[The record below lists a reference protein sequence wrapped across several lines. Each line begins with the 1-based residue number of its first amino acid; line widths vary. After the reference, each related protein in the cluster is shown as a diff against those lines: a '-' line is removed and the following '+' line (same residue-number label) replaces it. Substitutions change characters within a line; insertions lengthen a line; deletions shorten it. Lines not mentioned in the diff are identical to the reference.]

1 MTPIRREW
9 LVSLALMVFVLTLAG
24 LFALQPLLYTA
35 KTASTSSYHEDLA
48 VTGNLTRTDGALVLP
63 EWATSLNLTGPL
75 VLDIK
80 LSDFE
85 SANRT
90 LQQYLQSG
98 QSLSGLVVKLD
109 MSDTDIAAF
118 QRDNQANIQALQ
130 QLLNQTGE
138 FDQLKSLQVQYREKG
153 DTAML
158 KSVQLQGE
166 ELRKKVREN
175 YQGYASR
182 EERVVNVS
190 QKYGQNTSAY
200 EQSVLDFAAI
210 VAALEA
216 VQDERATSVPVAIR
230 AIQDRQSGGLPAIT
244 FQVVPD
250 HGVYADLLSM
260 TGTVRGPAGTEV
272 TIFSDGK
279 PLAGVVTNSD
289 GRFNFPYRVGEIE
302 AGKHTAYAAAGVAL
316 SDEQPFTITKLNTT
330 LDLAA
335 HLVEVNGSWR
345 AVCTG
350 NLTAGGDR
358 PVVDAPVQVLLD
370 GKRAAQVT
378 TDENGTY
385 RAMVQNLTGGSHVL
399 KTRFDPAGFPLNGSE
414 SAPVTIEVPDLL
426 GLLALIL
433 YVLGIGGAAIGAV
446 LYLRRRRKVGAP
458 LRDREEQPPE
468 PVVELPPAPTVE
480 EATGAAALLAEG
492 VDGREAITRLY
503 RRLVRELDA
512 RNPGCH
518 LRSKTPREIADRFAA
533 APCGVRLTD
542 LVGIH
547 ERIRYAG
554 REPTEEDIRRVH
566 EDFIHV
572 ITEGR
577 Q

>member
-9 LVSLALMVFVLTLAG
+9 LVSLALVVFALTLAG

-35 KTASTSSYHEDLA
+35 KTASTSGFHEDLPL
-48 VTGNLTRTDGALVLP
+48 TGNLTRTDGALVLP

-75 VLDIK
+75 VLDIR

-90 LQQYLQSG
+90 LQQYLRSG
-98 QSLSGLVVKLD
+98 QSLSGLVIKLD
-109 MSDTDIAAF
+109 MSDTDAAAF

-158 KSVQLQGE
+158 RSVQLQGE

-182 EERVVNVS
+182 QERVVNVS

-200 EQSVLDFAAI
+200 EQSVLDFAAV

-230 AIQDRQSGGLPAIT
+230 AIQDRQAGGLPVIT

-260 TGTVRGPAGTEV
+260 GGTVRGPAGTQV

-279 PLAGVVTNSD
+279 PLAGVVT
-289 GRFNFPYRVGEIE
+289 GEGGGFTFPYRVGEIE
-302 AGKHTAYAAAGVAL
+302 AGRHTAYAAVGVAL
-316 SDEQPFTITKLNTT
+316 SDQQPFTITRLNTT
-330 LDLAA
+330 LGLAA
-335 HLVEVNGSWR
+335 DLVEVNGSWR

-350 NLTAGGDR
+350 NLTAEGDR

-370 GKRAAQVT
+370 GKRAAQVM
-378 TDENGTY
+378 TDGNGSY
-385 RAMVQNLTGGSHVL
+385 RATVQNLTGGSHLL
-399 KTRFDPAGFPLNGSE
+399 KVRFDPAGFPLNRSE
-414 SAPVTIEVPDLL
+414 SALVKIEVPSIL
-426 GLLALIL
+426 GLLALLL
-433 YVLGIGGAAIGAV
+433 YVLGIGGAAVGAV
-446 LYLRRRRKVGAP
+446 LYLRRRRTAARAP
-458 LRDREEQPPE
+458 HERREE
-468 PVVELPPAPTVE
+468 PVVVIPPAPTVE
-480 EATGAAALLAEG
+480 EATGAATLLAEG

-503 RRLVRELDA
+503 RRLVRELDL
-512 RNPGCH
+512 RHPGCH
-518 LRSKTPREIADRFAA
+518 LRSETPREIADRFAA
-533 APCGVRLTD
+533 TPYGVRLTD

-554 REPTEEDIRRVH
+554 QQPTEEDIRRVR
-566 EDFIHV
+566 EDFIYV
-572 ITEGR
+572 ITEGD

>member
-1 MTPIRREW
+1 MTLIRREW
-9 LVSLALMVFVLTLAG
+9 LVPLALAVFVLTLAG

-35 KTASTSSYHEDLA
+35 KTASTSGYHEDLPL
-48 VTGNLTRTDGALVLP
+48 TGNLTRTDGALVLP

-80 LSDFE
+80 LNDIE
-85 SANRT
+85 AANRS
-90 LQQYLQSG
+90 LQQYLRSG

-109 MSDTDIAAF
+109 MSNTDVAAF

-138 FDQLKSLQVQYREKG
+138 FEQLKSLQLQYREKG

-182 EERVVNVS
+182 QERVVNIS

-200 EQSVLDFAAI
+200 EQSVLDFAAV

-216 VQDERATSVPVAIR
+216 VQDERAASVPEAIR

-250 HGVYADLLSM
+250 HGVYGDRLSM
-260 TGTVRGPAGTEV
+260 AGTVRGPAGTQV

-279 PLAGVVTNSD
+279 PLAGVVTGED
-289 GRFNFPYRVGEIE
+289 GGFDFPYRVGEIE
-302 AGKHTAYAAAGVAL
+302 AGQHTAYAAAGVAL

-330 LDLAA
+330 LALAV

-378 TDENGTY
+378 TNGNGSY
-385 RAMVQNLTGGSHVL
+385 RATVQNLTGGTHLL
-399 KTRFDPAGFPLNGSE
+399 KGRFDPAGFPLNRSE
-414 SAPVTIEVPDLL
+414 SAPVTVEVPSIL

-433 YVLGIGGAAIGAV
+433 YALGIGGAAVGAV
-446 LYLRRRRKVGAP
+446 LYLRRRRTAAAAP
-458 LRDREEQPPE
+458 HERREE

-480 EATGAAALLAEG
+480 EATGAATLLAEG

-542 LVGIH
+542 LVGVH

-554 REPTEEDIRRVH
+554 REPTEEDIRRVR
-566 EDFIHV
+566 EDFIYV

>member
-9 LVSLALMVFVLTLAG
+9 LVSLALVVFVLTLAG

-35 KTASTSSYHEDLA
+35 KTASTSGFHEDLA

-85 SANRT
+85 SANRS
-90 LQQYLQSG
+90 LQQYLRSG

-109 MSDTDIAAF
+109 MSNTDVAAF

-138 FDQLKSLQVQYREKG
+138 FDQLQSLQVQYQEKG

-190 QKYGQNTSAY
+190 QKYELNTSAY
-200 EQSVLDFAAI
+200 EQSVLDFGAI

-216 VQDERATSVPVAIR
+216 VQAERATSVPVAIR
-230 AIQDRQSGGLPAIT
+230 AIQQQSGGLPALT

-250 HGVYADLLSM
+250 HGVYADVLSM
-260 TGTVRGPAGTEV
+260 AGTVRGPAGTQV

-279 PLAGVVTNSD
+279 PLAGVVTGEEGN
-289 GRFNFPYRVGEIE
+289 FNFPYRVGEIE
-302 AGKHTAYAAAGVAL
+302 AGRHTAYASAGVAL
-316 SDEQPFTITKLNTT
+316 SDEQSFTITKLNTT

-335 HLVEVNGSWR
+335 GLVEVNGSWR
-345 AVCTG
+345 VVCTG
-350 NLTAGGDR
+350 NLTAEGER

-370 GKRAAQVT
+370 GKRAAQVM
-378 TDENGTY
+378 TDGNGSY
-385 RAMVQNLTGGSHVL
+385 RATVQNLTGGSHLL
-399 KTRFDPAGFPLNGSE
+399 KARFDPAGFPLNRSE
-414 SAPVTIEVPDLL
+414 SAVVKVEVPSIL

-433 YVLGIGGAAIGAV
+433 YALGIGAAAIGAF
-446 LYLRRRRKVGAP
+446 LYLRRRQTVTP
-458 LRDREEQPPE
+458 TPRDRRGELPE
-468 PVVELPPAPTVE
+468 PEVEIPPAPTVE
-480 EATGAAALLAEG
+480 EANGAATLLAEG

-503 RRLVRELDA
+503 RQLVRELDA
-512 RNPGCH
+512 RNPGVH
-518 LRSKTPREIADRFAA
+518 IRSKTPREIAGHFAA
-533 APCGVRLTD
+533 EPYGLRLTD

-554 REPTEEDIRRVH
+554 RQPTEEDIRRVR

-572 ITEGR
+572 ITEGS

>member
-9 LVSLALMVFVLTLAG
+9 LVSLGLAVFVLTLAG

-35 KTASTSSYHEDLA
+35 KTASITGFHEDLTE
-48 VTGNLTRTDGALVLP
+48 TGNLTRTDSALVLP

-75 VLDIK
+75 ILDIK
-80 LSDFE
+80 LNDFE

-90 LQQYLQSG
+90 LQQYLKSG

-109 MSDTDIAAF
+109 MSDTDVATF
-118 QRDNQANIQALQ
+118 QRDNQANNLALQ

-138 FDQLKSLQVQYREKG
+138 FNQLQSLQVQYRESG

-166 ELRKKVREN
+166 ELRKKVQAN

-210 VAALEA
+210 VAALNA
-216 VQDERATSVPVAIR
+216 VQDERAASVPEAIR
-230 AIQDRQSGGLPAIT
+230 AIQQQSGNLPAIT
-244 FQVVPD
+244 FQVEPD
-250 HGVYADLLSM
+250 HGVYGDLLSM
-260 TGTVRGPAGTEV
+260 AGTVRGPAGTQV

-279 PLAGVVTNSD
+279 PFAGVVTGED
-289 GRFNFPYRVGEIE
+289 GGFTFPYRVGEIE
-302 AGKHTAYAAAGVAL
+302 AGKHMAYASAGAAL
-316 SDEQPFTITKLNTT
+316 SDEDPFTITKVNTT

-335 HLVEVNGSWR
+335 PLVEVNGSWR

-350 NLTAGGDR
+350 NLTATGDR
-358 PVVDAPVQVLLD
+358 PVVDAPVLVFLD

-378 TDENGTY
+378 TDENGSY
-385 RAMVQNLTGGSHVL
+385 RTTVQNLTGGTHVL
-399 KTRFDPAGFPLNGSE
+399 KARFDPAGFPLNGSE
-414 SAPVTIEVPDLL
+414 SAPVTIEVPSLL

-433 YVLGIGGAAIGAV
+433 YVLGIGGAAIGAY
-446 LYLRRRRKVGAP
+446 LYLRRRRKVGKV
-458 LRDREEQPPE
+458 LVDRRELPPE
-468 PVVELPPAPTVE
+468 PVIELPPAPTVE
-480 EATGAAALLAEG
+480 EATGAATLLVEG

-503 RRLVRELDA
+503 RRLVRELDT
-512 RNPGCH
+512 RNPGRH
-518 LRSKTPREIADRFAA
+518 LRSKTPREIAAHFAA
-533 APCGVRLTD
+533 ASYGIRLTD
-542 LVGIH
+542 LVGVH

-554 REPTEEDIRRVH
+554 REPTEEDIRRVR
-566 EDFIHV
+566 EDFIYV
-572 ITEGR
+572 ITEGS

>member
-9 LVSLALMVFVLTLAG
+9 LVPLALAVFVLTLAG

-35 KTASTSSYHEDLA
+35 KTASTSGYHEDLPL
-48 VTGNLTRTDGALVLP
+48 TGNLTRTDGALVLP

-80 LSDFE
+80 LNDIE
-85 SANRT
+85 AANRS
-90 LQQYLQSG
+90 LQQYLRSG

-109 MSDTDIAAF
+109 MSDTDVAAF

-138 FDQLKSLQVQYREKG
+138 FGQLKSLQLQYRESG

-216 VQDERATSVPVAIR
+216 VQDERAASVPVAIR
-230 AIQDRQSGGLPAIT
+230 AIQDRQAGGLPAIT

-250 HGVYADLLSM
+250 HGVYGDRLSM
-260 TGTVRGPAGTEV
+260 AGTVRGPAGTQV

-279 PLAGVVTNSD
+279 PLAGVVTGDD
-289 GRFNFPYRVGEIE
+289 GGFDFPYRVGEIE

-316 SDEQPFTITKLNTT
+316 SDEHPFTITKLNTT

-350 NLTAGGDR
+350 NLTAEGDR
-358 PVVDAPVQVLLD
+358 PVVDAPVQVFLD

-378 TDENGTY
+378 TSGNGSY
-385 RAMVQNLTGGSHVL
+385 RATVQNLTGGTHVL
-399 KTRFDPAGFPLNGSE
+399 KARFDPAGFPLNRSE
-414 SAPVTIEVPDLL
+414 SAPVTVEVPSIL
-426 GLLALIL
+426 GLLALLL
-433 YVLGIGGAAIGAV
+433 YVLGIGGAAVGAI
-446 LYLRRRRKVGAP
+446 LYLRRRRTATTAP
-458 LRDREEQPPE
+458 HERREE

-503 RRLVRELDA
+503 RRLVRELDV

-542 LVGIH
+542 LVGVH

-554 REPTEEDIRRVH
+554 REPTEEDIRRVR
-566 EDFIHV
+566 EDFIYV

>member
-1 MTPIRREW
+1 MTSVRREW
-9 LVSLALMVFVLTLAG
+9 LVSLALVVFVLTLAG

-35 KTASTSSYHEDLA
+35 KTASTSSYHEDLPL
-48 VTGNLTRTDGALVLP
+48 TGNLTRTDGALVLP

-80 LSDFE
+80 LGDFE

-90 LQQYLQSG
+90 LQQYLRSG

-109 MSDTDIAAF
+109 MSDTDAAAF

-138 FDQLKSLQVQYREKG
+138 FDQLQSLQVQYRESG

-166 ELRKKVREN
+166 ELRKKVQAN

-182 EERVVNVS
+182 QERVVNVS

-200 EQSVLDFAAI
+200 EQSVLDFAAV
-210 VAALEA
+210 VAAIEA
-216 VQDERATSVPVAIR
+216 TQDERATSVPVAIR

-250 HGVYADLLSM
+250 HGVYGDRLSM
-260 TGTVRGPAGTEV
+260 AGTVRGPAGTQV

-279 PLAGVVTNSD
+279 PLAGVATGDD
-289 GRFNFPYRVGEIE
+289 GGFDFPYRVGEIE
-302 AGKHTAYAAAGVAL
+302 AGRHTAYAAAGVAL
-316 SDEQPFTITKLNTT
+316 SDEQSFTITKLNST
-330 LDLAA
+330 LALAVN
-335 HLVEVNGSWR
+335 LVEVNGSWR

-350 NLTAGGDR
+350 NLTAEGDR

-370 GKRAAQVT
+370 GKRAAQMT
-378 TDENGTY
+378 TNGNGSY
-385 RAMVQNLTGGSHVL
+385 RATVQNLTGGTHML
-399 KTRFDPAGFPLNGSE
+399 KARFDPAGFPLNRSE
-414 SAPVTIEVPDLL
+414 SAPVTVEIPSIL
-426 GLLALIL
+426 GLLALLL
-433 YVLGIGGAAIGAV
+433 YALGIGGAAIGAV
-446 LYLRRRRKVGAP
+446 LYLRRRRTAATAP
-458 LRDREEQPPE
+458 HERREE

-480 EATGAAALLAEG
+480 EATGAATLLAEG

-542 LVGIH
+542 LVGVH

-554 REPTEEDIRRVH
+554 REPTEEDIRRVR
-566 EDFIHV
+566 EDFIYV

>member
-1 MTPIRREW
+1 MTLIRREW
-9 LVSLALMVFVLTLAG
+9 LVPLALAVFVLTLAG

-35 KTASTSSYHEDLA
+35 KTASTSGYHEDLPL
-48 VTGNLTRTDGALVLP
+48 TGNLTRTDGALVLP

-80 LSDFE
+80 LNDIE
-85 SANRT
+85 AANRS
-90 LQQYLQSG
+90 LQQYLRSG

-109 MSDTDIAAF
+109 MSNTDVAAF

-138 FDQLKSLQVQYREKG
+138 FEQLKSLQLQYREKG

-182 EERVVNVS
+182 QERVVNIS

-200 EQSVLDFAAI
+200 EQSVLDFAAV

-216 VQDERATSVPVAIR
+216 VQDERAASVPEAIR

-250 HGVYADLLSM
+250 HGVYGDRLSM
-260 TGTVRGPAGTEV
+260 AGTVRGPAGTQV

-279 PLAGVVTNSD
+279 PLAGVVTGED
-289 GRFNFPYRVGEIE
+289 GGFDFPYRVGEIE
-302 AGKHTAYAAAGVAL
+302 AGQHTAYAAAGVAL

-330 LDLAA
+330 LALAV

-378 TDENGTY
+378 TNGNGSY
-385 RAMVQNLTGGSHVL
+385 RATVQNLTGGTHLL
-399 KTRFDPAGFPLNGSE
+399 KGRFDPAGFPLNRSE
-414 SAPVTIEVPDLL
+414 SAPVTVEVPSIL

-433 YVLGIGGAAIGAV
+433 YALGIGGAAVGAV
-446 LYLRRRRKVGAP
+446 LYLRRRRTAAAAP
-458 LRDREEQPPE
+458 HERREE

-480 EATGAAALLAEG
+480 EATGAATLLAEG

-542 LVGIH
+542 LVGVH
-547 ERIRYAG
+547 ERTRYAG
-554 REPTEEDIRRVH
+554 REPTEEDIRRVR
-566 EDFIHV
+566 EDFIYV

>member
-9 LVSLALMVFVLTLAG
+9 LVSLALAIFVLTLAG

-35 KTASTSSYHEDLA
+35 RTASTTSYHEDLPL
-48 VTGNLTRTDGALVLP
+48 TGNLTRTDGALVLP

-80 LSDFE
+80 LNDIE
-85 SANRT
+85 AANRS
-90 LQQYLQSG
+90 LQQYLRSG

-109 MSDTDIAAF
+109 MSNTDVAAF
-118 QRDNQANIQALQ
+118 QRDNQANILALQ

-138 FDQLKSLQVQYREKG
+138 FEQLKSLQLQYRESG

-182 EERVVNVS
+182 QERVVNIS

-216 VQDERATSVPVAIR
+216 VQDERAASVPVAIR
-230 AIQDRQSGGLPAIT
+230 AIQERQSGGLPAIT

-250 HGVYADLLSM
+250 HGVYGDRLSM
-260 TGTVRGPAGTEV
+260 AGTVRGPAGTQV

-279 PLAGVVTNSD
+279 PLAGVATGED
-289 GRFNFPYRVGEIE
+289 GGFDFPYRVGEIE
-302 AGKHTAYAAAGVAL
+302 AGQHTAYAAAGVAL
-316 SDEQPFTITKLNTT
+316 SDEQSFTITKLNTT
-330 LDLAA
+330 LALAVN
-335 HLVEVNGSWR
+335 LVEVNGSWR

-358 PVVDAPVQVLLD
+358 SVVDAPVQVLLD

-378 TDENGTY
+378 TSGNGSY
-385 RAMVQNLTGGSHVL
+385 RATVQNLTGGTHVL
-399 KTRFDPAGFPLNGSE
+399 KARFDPAGFPLNRSE
-414 SAPVTIEVPDLL
+414 SAPVTVEVPSIL
-426 GLLALIL
+426 GLLALLL
-433 YVLGIGGAAIGAV
+433 YALGIGGAAVGAV
-446 LYLRRRRKVGAP
+446 LYLRRRRTAATAP
-458 LRDREEQPPE
+458 HGRKEE
-468 PVVELPPAPTVE
+468 PVVEIPPAPTVE
-480 EATGAAALLAEG
+480 EATGAATLLAEG

-518 LRSKTPREIADRFAA
+518 LRSKTPREIAALFAA

-542 LVGIH
+542 LVGVH

-554 REPTEEDIRRVH
+554 REPTEEDIRRVR
-566 EDFIHV
+566 EDFIYV